1 MMASVE
7 SQPIEAS
14 AARDLEEE
22 GIPILSTDTLQR
34 DLNSRLKA
42 PSFAA
47 SAVKGDNVAATM
59 KKIIALTV
67 GSLRK
72 KLE

>member
-1 MMASVE
+1 
-7 SQPIEAS
+7 
-14 AARDLEEE
+14 
-22 GIPILSTDTLQR
+22 
-34 DLNSRLKA
+34 LNSRLKA

>member
-1 MMASVE
+1 ME
-7 SQPIEAS
+7 K
-14 AARDLEEE
+14 
-22 GIPILSTDTLQR
+22 

-42 PSFAA
+42 PSFPA
-47 SAVKGDNVAATM
+47 SAVRGDNVAATM